1 MILGKTSSYTQCFCL
16 TFRCSG
22 YLPGFKW
29 HMLNE
34 GTIYNQLLVI
44 GNLNRDLRRDDLRVS
59 LLAHEGDPGV
69 FGELYYCM
77 MYETLCSLD
86 AEDHVGCQKKIG
98 STKNSDR
105 CCSQVGSWGSPY

>member
-1 MILGKTSSYTQCFCL
+1 
-16 TFRCSG
+16 
-22 YLPGFKW
+22 
-29 HMLNE
+29 MLNE

-44 GNLNRDLRRDDLRVS
+44 GNLKRDLRRDDLRVS

-86 AEDHVGCQKKIG
+86 AEDHVRCWLPEKDWVHQK
-98 STKNSDR
+98 
-105 CCSQVGSWGSPY
+105 